1 MLAAHFGEHVA
12 SRYDEM
18 SADMFDLRSSSRP
31 LISSPHS
38 PATGGPRIRHRH
50 GPARR
55 SPLAQRGVRVH
66 GIDLLTLRERWS
78 GWQREAFTAESTKHV
93 SVWGEAAHLTR

>member
-1 MLAAHFGEHVA
+1 MSPRGTTRVRRYVRPEVVEPTVDFLAALAGDGRRSNSA
-12 SRYDEM
+12 S
-18 SADMFDLRSSSRP
+18 
-31 LISSPHS
+31 
-38 PATGGPRIRHRH
+38 
-50 GPARR
+50 ARAGSR

-93 SVWGEAAHLTR
+93 SVREKPRT